1 MVQKYKY
8 RARNKRGKI
17 VRGIISAESS
27 ITATGILRQKD
38 LYVVDIKPVKG
49 FNLFHLTLFHPRVTT
64 KDLALFCRQFSTMV
78 TCGIPIIQC
87 LNILIRQTGNKRL
100 ANAVRGMIE
109 MLEKG
114 QSLSDTAG
122 AYPGVFPRIFVS
134 MLHAGEVGGSLD
146 AIMERL
152 ADHFEKEHD
161 LREKIKSAMTYP
173 ALVAVVALLA
183 LAAQMV
189 FILPTFIE
197 ILIDYNARLPLA
209 TQIVL
214 GTSNF
219 IRHYW
224 YIIAGALVILAFVCK
239 GFVTTRRGR
248 VIADTLVLRLP
259 VFGGLIRRMIISRF
273 SRTLSILLASGVPL
287 LQSFDVVK
295 KVAGNSQVE
304 SIIAESAERVREG
317 QDIARPLERSGFF
330 PPMVT
335 RVISI
340 GEETG
345 TLDVMLKRMAQFYDR
360 EVDYRVARLSSA
372 MEPLLVLSM
381 GLLVG
386 FIMLSVML
394 PLFSIV
400 SSID

>member
-27 ITATGILRQKD
+27 IAATGILRQKD

-49 FNLFHLTLFHPRVTT
+49 FNLLHLTLFHPRVTT

-114 QSLSDTAG
+114 QSLSDTAR

-224 YIIAGALVILAFVCK
+224 YIIAGALVILVFVCK

-273 SRTLSILLASGVPL
+273 SRTLGILLASGVPL
-287 LQSFDVVK
+287 LQAFDVVK
-295 KVAGNSQVE
+295 KVAGNAQVE
-304 SIIAESAERVREG
+304 SIIAESA
-317 QDIARPLERSGFF
+317 SGFF

-386 FIMLSVML
+386 VIMLSVML